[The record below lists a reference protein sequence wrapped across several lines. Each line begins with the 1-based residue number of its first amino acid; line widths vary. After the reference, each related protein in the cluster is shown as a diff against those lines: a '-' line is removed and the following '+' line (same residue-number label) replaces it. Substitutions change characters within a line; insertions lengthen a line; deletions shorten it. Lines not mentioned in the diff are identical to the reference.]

1 MAKYQVEVI
10 ETLSRVV
17 EVEADNY
24 DEAEDEVTKM
34 YDNEEIVLDWQDLV
48 STEYKQYPSPK
59 LDNDFNLDLKYSKE
73 NETLSVIDDKFKN
86 SVNSCKDYE
95 ELFNTIKNVID
106 DMYHKQRS
114 NAIKIA
120 KQYKKMQEEK
130 KNEEM
135 ER

>member
-1 MAKYQVEVI
+1 MAKYQVEVV

-24 DEAEDEVTKM
+24 EEAEDEVTKM

-59 LDNDFNLDLKYSKE
+59 LDNDFNLDLKYSKD
-73 NETLSVIDDKFKN
+73 NKTLSVTDDKFKN
-86 SVNSCKDYE
+86 SVNSCKDYD
-95 ELFNTIKNVID
+95 ELYYTIKNYFD
-106 DMYHKQRS
+106 DMYRKERSDLIKSTKQ
-114 NAIKIA
+114 IK
-120 KQYKKMQEEK
+120 KLQEE
-130 KNEEM
+130 NQFGEM